1 MYHTLHG
8 RKVYGEG
15 GIMPDIFVPLDTA
28 ELTSYYIHLENKSIF
43 YQFAFEYSDANRSKL
58 NEFTSSE
65 DMLNYL
71 KTQPLLY
78 NIIQYAE
85 ARGIKR
91 RSSLIGISADQ
102 ILNTTYAG
110 ILQNFFGEEAYFAV
124 ILNNDKMVKRA
135 ILEIQKGNALQ
146 VAVANSTYQSN

>member
-1 MYHTLHG
+1 
-8 RKVYGEG
+8 
-15 GIMPDIFVPLDTA
+15 
-28 ELTSYYIHLENKSIF
+28 LENKGVF

-85 ARGIKR
+85 AKGIKR
-91 RSSLIGISADQ
+91 RSSLITISANQ
-102 ILNTTYAG
+102 ILNTIYAG
-110 ILQNFFGEEAYFAV
+110 ILQNFFGEEAYFSV
-124 ILNNDKMVKRA
+124 ILNNDKMVKKA
-135 ILEIQKGNALQ
+135 ILEIQKGNALPT
-146 VAVANSTYQSN
+146 VVANSAYKSN